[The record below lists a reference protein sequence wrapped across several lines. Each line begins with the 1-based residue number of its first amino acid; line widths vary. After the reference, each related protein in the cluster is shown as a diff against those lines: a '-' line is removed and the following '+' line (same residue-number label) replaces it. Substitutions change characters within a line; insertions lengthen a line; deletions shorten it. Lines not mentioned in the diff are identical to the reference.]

1 MKFVVSAIFLTL
13 KLINW
18 IFVFLFVLITG
29 KTRTKDKYRV
39 VYTDFQRLELE
50 KEYHMSH
57 YITIRRKS
65 ELATSLQ
72 LSERQVKIWF
82 QNRRAK
88 DRKQTKKRDGP
99 VGSSSI
105 LANNCSNVGLALQH
119 HNNMMVNGPSGLGA
133 GSMYGSL
140 DIKPKL
146 EPGLLSNSHH
156 PHYGHLH
163 QAHATHSM
171 HHLSQMSMNLLH
183 QSHMHHSAAQVL
195 PPTPISSSPATSIQS
210 QAHLSS

>member
-1 MKFVVSAIFLTL
+1 MKNVL
-13 KLINW
+13 
-18 IFVFLFVLITG
+18 FLFPG

-65 ELATSLQ
+65 ELASSLQ

-99 VGSSSI
+99 VGSNSI
-105 LANNCSNVGLALQH
+105 LQNSCGNVGLSLQH
-119 HNNMMVNGPSGLGA
+119 HNMGNGPSSLGPS
-133 GSMYGSL
+133 SMYGL
-140 DIKPKL
+140 EIKPKL
-146 EPGLLSNSHH
+146 EPGLSLSGHHSHN
-156 PHYGHLH
+156 YGHLH
-163 QAHATHSM
+163 QTHPSHPM
-171 HHLSQMSMNLLH
+171 HHLSTMSMNLLH
-183 QSHMHHSAAQVL
+183 QSHMHHASAM
-195 PPTPISSSPATSIQS
+195 PSSIPSPATSLPS

>member
-1 MKFVVSAIFLTL
+1 M
-13 KLINW
+13 
-18 IFVFLFVLITG
+18 
-29 KTRTKDKYRV
+29 
-39 VYTDFQRLELE
+39 VYTDYQRLELE

-65 ELATSLQ
+65 ELAQSLQ

-99 VGSSSI
+99 VGSGSI
-105 LANNCSNVGLALQH
+105 LSNGCSNVGLSLQH
-119 HNNMMVNGPSGLGA
+119 HGMGNAPSSLGA

-146 EPGLLSNSHH
+146 EPGLLPPSHH
-156 PHYGHLH
+156 AHNYGHLH
-163 QAHATHSM
+163 QAHATHPM
-171 HHLSQMSMNLLH
+171 HHLSTMGMNLLH
-183 QSHMHHSAAQVL
+183 QSHMHHHHSTASAL
-195 PPTPISSSPATSIQS
+195 PPTPISSAPATSIQT
-210 QAHLSS
+210 QPHLS

>member
-1 MKFVVSAIFLTL
+1 M
-13 KLINW
+13 
-18 IFVFLFVLITG
+18 
-29 KTRTKDKYRV
+29 
-39 VYTDFQRLELE
+39 VYTDYQRLELE

-65 ELATSLQ
+65 ELAQSLQ

-99 VGSSSI
+99 ATNSTIMSNS
-105 LANNCSNVGLALQH
+105 CSNVGLSLQH
-119 HNNMMVNGPSGLGA
+119 HAMSNGHSGIGA
-133 GSMYGSL
+133 GPMYGL

-146 EPGLLSNSHH
+146 EPGLLPHGHH
-156 PHYGHLH
+156 SQHYGHLH
-163 QAHATHSM
+163 QAHPM
-171 HHLSQMSMNLLH
+171 HHLSTMGMNLLH
-183 QSHMHHSAAQVL
+183 QSHMHHSASASAL
-195 PPTPISSSPATSIQS
+195 PPPISSSPATSIQS

>member
-1 MKFVVSAIFLTL
+1 M
-13 KLINW
+13 
-18 IFVFLFVLITG
+18 
-29 KTRTKDKYRV
+29 
-39 VYTDFQRLELE
+39 VYTDYQRLELE

-65 ELATSLQ
+65 ELAQSLQ

-99 VGSSSI
+99 VGSGAI
-105 LANNCSNVGLALQH
+105 LTNGLNSNVGLSLQH
-119 HNNMMVNGPSGLGA
+119 HHHMSNGPSSLGA

-146 EPGLLSNSHH
+146 EPGLLPPSHH
-156 PHYGHLH
+156 SHNYGHLH
-163 QAHATHSM
+163 QAHASHPM
-171 HHLSQMSMNLLH
+171 HHLSTMGMNLLH
-183 QSHMHHSAAQVL
+183 QSHMHHHHSAASAL